1 MDTITLTINNRK
13 VVAKPGM
20 TVLEAAQQAGIY
32 IPTLC
37 YHKDLF
43 PEGHC
48 RVCLVDIKGQRS
60 LQPACMFP
68 VADGMEVNTHSHA
81 VRDARRLVV
90 ELLLSNHPN
99 ECLTCVRSRN
109 CELQALAKEMG
120 MPHGSL
126 VTGKMVAG
134 LRELGF
140 NRVFDTDFTADLT
153 IIEEG
158 NELIKRINEGGEL
171 PLITSCCPGWI
182 KFAEHF
188 YPDLLDNLSTCKSPQ
203 QMFGAVAKTYYAEKA
218 GVNPAKMVVVSIMP
232 CIAKKFEC
240 ERPEMNSSGYKDVD
254 LVLTTRELGQMLR
267 EAGIDLTQLPEEN
280 YDDPLGTSTGAGVI
294 FGATGGVME
303 AVLRTAYEVITSETL
318 GTYQCF
324 QETYHPD
331 QYRRLHPS
339 GPKADYNW
347 RLGVFDRAFA
357 GGVEDVGMGV
367 LFGLCDYRFD
377 LLALLAHARY
387 LDSRYG
393 VGPHTIS
400 FPRIEP
406 AQNAPAAEHIPYPVC
421 DDDLLLIVAVIRL
434 AVPYTGI
441 IMSTRET
448 PDMRRELL
456 ALGVSQISAA
466 SRVYPGGYSDGRP
479 HVEEGEQFCLGDTR
493 SVDMVIR
500 DLCEHGYVPSFCTAC
515 YRLGRTGHEF
525 MDFAKPGKI
534 QRYCTPNA
542 LLTFQEY
549 LIDYASPETRVVG
562 ERLADELL
570 AEVAPPLIE
579 TVKQCLA
586 ATRAGERDLYL

>member
-267 EAGIDLTQLPEEN
+267 EAGTDLTQLPEEN
-280 YDDPLGTSTGAGVI
+280 YDDPLGTSTGASVI

-303 AVLRTAYEVITSETL
+303 AALRTAYEVITGETL
-318 GTYQCF
+318 GTLDFESVRGLAGVKEATIPVGELQVKVAVAHGLSNARKVLDMIRRG
-324 QETYHPD
+324 EGDYHFIEVMACPGGC
-331 QYRRLHPS
+331 L
-339 GPKADYNW
+339 
-347 RLGVFDRAFA
+347 A
-357 GGVEDVGMGV
+357 GGGQPIPVSDEIRTKRMGAI
-367 LFGLCDYRFD
+367 YRAD
-377 LLALLAHARY
+377 
-387 LDSRYG
+387 
-393 VGPHTIS
+393 
-400 FPRIEP
+400 
-406 AQNAPAAEHIPYPVC
+406 
-421 DDDLLLIVAVIRL
+421 
-434 AVPYTGI
+434 
-441 IMSTRET
+441 
-448 PDMRRELL
+448 RELPIRKSHENPMITVIYEEFL
-456 ALGVSQISAA
+456 KEPLG
-466 SRVYPGGYSDGRP
+466 
-479 HVEEGEQFCLGDTR
+479 HR
-493 SVDMVIR
+493 S
-500 DLCEHGYVPSFCTAC
+500 H
-515 YRLGRTGHEF
+515 
-525 MDFAKPGKI
+525 
-534 QRYCTPNA
+534 
-542 LLTFQEY
+542 
-549 LIDYASPETRVVG
+549 
-562 ERLADELL
+562 ELL
-570 AEVAPPLIE
+570 HTHYTPRPANGMQRGQEPQGNETIPAEA
-579 TVKQCLA
+579 TAVKA
-586 ATRAGERDLYL
+586 AGGQ

>member
-1 MDTITLTINNRK
+1 MSVTSAKNEVVPELELDVVDELVSRPPIPDGQRLTDILDKARSLAGLDLAEAAALLQSGAEQREQIFSAAKDVKERIYGRRVVLFAPLYASNECSNNCLYCAFRKDNRDLVRRTLTMDE
-13 VVAKPGM
+13 VAAEIR
-20 TVLEAAQQAGIY
+20 VLEDMG
-32 IPTLC
+32 
-37 YHKDLF
+37 HKRVLLVLGESGRSGADYAVEALATAYSTRSGRGEIRRANANMA
-43 PEGHC
+43 PLPVEG
-48 RVCLVDIKGQRS
+48 
-60 LQPACMFP
+60 F
-68 VADGMEVNTHSHA
+68 
-81 VRDARRLVV
+81 
-90 ELLLSNHPN
+90 
-99 ECLTCVRSRN
+99 
-109 CELQALAKEMG
+109 QALKA
-120 MPHGSL
+120 
-126 VTGKMVAG
+126 AG
-134 LRELGF
+134 
-140 NRVFDTDFTADLT
+140 
-153 IIEEG
+153 
-158 NELIKRINEGGEL
+158 
-171 PLITSCCPGWI
+171 
-182 KFAEHF
+182 
-188 YPDLLDNLSTCKSPQ
+188 
-203 QMFGAVAKTYYAEKA
+203 
-218 GVNPAKMVVVSIMP
+218 
-232 CIAKKFEC
+232 
-240 ERPEMNSSGYKDVD
+240 
-254 LVLTTRELGQMLR
+254 
-267 EAGIDLTQLPEEN
+267 
-280 YDDPLGTSTGAGVI
+280 
-294 FGATGGVME
+294 
-303 AVLRTAYEVITSETL
+303 L

-357 GGVEDVGMGV
+357 GGVDDVGMGV
-367 LFGLCDYRFD
+367 LFGLYDYRFD

-406 AQNAPAAEHIPYPVC
+406 AQNAPAAEHIPYPVS

-493 SVDMVIR
+493 SVDAVIR

-525 MDFAKPGKI
+525 MNFAKPGKI

-542 LLTFQEY
+542 LVTFQEY

-562 ERLADELL
+562 ERLANELL

-579 TVKQCLA
+579 TVKQRLA